1 MTFFIKR
8 NDTSPAV
15 EYTLSTDDGVVN
27 LTGATVRFYMG
38 NVVAADAVVLNAI
51 GGIVSY
57 DWLPADT
64 ATVGFYNAEFEVIYS
79 DGSKETFP
87 NDGYIAVHISP
98 DLGEPV

>member
-15 EYTLSTDDGVVN
+15 EYALSTDDGPVN

-38 NVVAADAVVLNAI
+38 SVVDASADVLNAT

-57 DWLPADT
+57 SWATGDT
-64 ATVGFYNAEFEVIYS
+64 ASYGFFNAEFEVTYS
-79 DGSKETFP
+79 DGTKETFP
-87 NDGYIAVHISP
+87 NNGYISVHISP
-98 DLGEPV
+98 DLGEP

>member
-15 EYTLSTDDGVVN
+15 EYVLSTDDGPVN

-38 NVVAADAVVLNAI
+38 SVVDASADVLNAT

-57 DWLPADT
+57 PWATGDT
-64 ATVGFYNAEFEVIYS
+64 ASYGFFNAEFEVTYS
-79 DGSKETFP
+79 DGTKETFP
-87 NDGYIAVHISP
+87 NNGYISVHISP
-98 DLGEPV
+98 DLGEP